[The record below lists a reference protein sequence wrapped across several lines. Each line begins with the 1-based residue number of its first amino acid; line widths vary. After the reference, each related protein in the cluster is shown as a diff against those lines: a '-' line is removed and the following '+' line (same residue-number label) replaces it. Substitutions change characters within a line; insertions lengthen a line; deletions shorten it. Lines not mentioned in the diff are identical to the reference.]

1 MQDAS
6 RGKIFRNC
14 VTGILSVAS
23 NDGCVASWAKSAMNQ
38 PPELN
43 IAYVAK
49 LARIELTPDEQSAY
63 ARQLGDILHYLDKI
77 KHADITGVEP
87 SAHAMPVHNVW
98 REDVAQPGLSVE
110 QALRNAPQQR
120 DDQIVVPRVVE

>member
-1 MQDAS
+1 
-6 RGKIFRNC
+6 
-14 VTGILSVAS
+14 
-23 NDGCVASWAKSAMNQ
+23 MNQ
-38 PPELN
+38 PPLLN

-98 REDVAQPGLSVE
+98 RDDVPQPGLSVE